1 VYWGTT
7 DDPEYRTIAEW
18 VRTARAPSAT
28 RQPDASPDFAFF
40 RSCVQPIFV
49 NPRPGAVPCTQCHGA
64 DFARPLPDGQATWS
78 EAESRRSYDA
88 LMRFIDAGHPENS
101 RFLHKALHPDA
112 GGDLMHNGGRRW
124 TSRDDPE
131 WRALAAWVR
140 GDATGSACP
149 AALRYGR

>member
-1 VYWGTT
+1 VYWGST

-18 VRTARAPSAT
+18 VRTASAPSAS
-28 RQPDASPDFAFF
+28 RQPDPSPDFAFF

-49 NPRPGAVPCTQCHGA
+49 NPRPGAVACTQCHGA

-78 EAESRRSYDA
+78 EADSRRSYEA

-101 RFLHKALHPDA
+101 RFLHKPLHPDV

-124 TSRDDPE
+124 MSRDDPE

-149 AALRYGR
+149 AALRFGR